1 MRIDSYKKLRNGLY
15 EVAIDAKKYK
25 IYDEIILKYNLLLS
39 KEIDDKTLDQ
49 VLSANEEYKSYHDSL
64 KYINIK
70 LKTEKEI
77 RQYLKKKEYNE
88 KIISKTITKLKENNL
103 LDKNLYLTSYI
114 NDQINLTNNGPYK
127 IQNNLINL
135 GFREEEINKYLDF
148 KDPIWEDKIKVI
160 INKKTKLNRK
170 LSNNE
175 FKRKIKNDLYL
186 LGYQDNYLEII
197 ESINLDDNKTF
208 ETQANKHYEKLKK
221 KYKDNKLSYAFK
233 NKMYSLGYDNEL
245 IESYLNKKSE

>member
-70 LKTEKEI
+70 LRTEKEI

-88 KIISKTITKLKENNL
+88 KIISKTITK
-103 LDKNLYLTSYI
+103 
-114 NDQINLTNNGPYK
+114 
-127 IQNNLINL
+127 
-135 GFREEEINKYLDF
+135 
-148 KDPIWEDKIKVI
+148 
-160 INKKTKLNRK
+160 
-170 LSNNE
+170 
-175 FKRKIKNDLYL
+175 
-186 LGYQDNYLEII
+186 
-197 ESINLDDNKTF
+197 
-208 ETQANKHYEKLKK
+208 
-221 KYKDNKLSYAFK
+221 
-233 NKMYSLGYDNEL
+233 
-245 IESYLNKKSE
+245 